1 MKSSSFSQLLLL
13 GALWGA
19 AFMFMRVA
27 VPEFGA
33 FSMAAAR
40 VGLACVMMLLLVAV
54 LRQSLDFRA
63 RWRTYL
69 AIGAVNT
76 AIPFIA

>member
-27 VPEFGA
+27 APEFGA

-40 VGLACVMMLLLVAV
+40 VGFAWI
-54 LRQSLDFRA
+54 S
-63 RWRTYL
+63 T
-69 AIGAVNT
+69 T
-76 AIPFIA
+76 A